1 MEENVVLNAISEL
14 NNNVNKMA
22 TNLNELNGTVNGLKD
37 EVNGLKEN
45 FNELKGDFNEL
56 KGDFNELKG
65 DFNEFKKV
73 SNTRFDL
80 LELGQKELRHEV
92 KALRAKHEV
101 LEIEIKQELK
111 DTKEELIE
119 EIHKVD
125 NRVAGLEK
133 FVGRYT
139 QIVANKFEAVENDN
153 TKEHDEFKEAL
164 KFAN

>member
-1 MEENVVLNAISEL
+1 MEENVVLNAIGEL

-56 KGDFNELKG
+56 KGDFNE
-65 DFNEFKKV
+65 FKEV
-73 SNTRFDL
+73 SNRRFDL

-101 LEIEIKQELK
+101 LEIELKQELK

-125 NRVAGLEK
+125 NRVAGLEN

-153 TKEHDEFKEAL
+153 TKEHEEFKEAL

>member
-1 MEENVVLNAISEL
+1 MEENAVLSAVNEL
-14 NNNVNKMA
+14 SNTVNKMA
-22 TNLNELNGTVNGLKD
+22 INLSELNGTV
-37 EVNGLKEN
+37 
-45 FNELKGDFNEL
+45 NELKGDFNEL

-65 DFNEFKKV
+65 DFNGLKGDFNEFKEV
-73 SNTRFDL
+73 SNRRFDL

-111 DTKEELIE
+111 DTKEELME
-119 EIHKVD
+119 AIHKVD
-125 NRVAGLEK
+125 NRVAGLEN

-139 QIVANKFEAVENDN
+139 RIVENKFATVENDN

-164 KFAN
+164 KLAN

>member
-1 MEENVVLNAISEL
+1 MEENAVLNAISEL
-14 NNNVNKMA
+14 SNNVNKMA
-22 TNLNELNGTVNGLKD
+22 TNLNELNGTVNGLKG

-45 FNELKGDFNEL
+45 FNELKGDFNE
-56 KGDFNELKG
+56 
-65 DFNEFKKV
+65 FKEV
-73 SNTRFDL
+73 SNRRFDL

-139 QIVANKFEAVENDN
+139 QIVANKFETVENDN

-164 KFAN
+164 KLAN